1 MDGVEGAVEVVPE
14 GFEDTADCSVDF
26 ESRPLLLVVVVSIDS
41 TNVTATAACECDSVS
56 LEELAFVLHTLLDWV
71 RVSDGMGTESTDA
84 AVVDWES
91 DLLSV
96 DWEPDFNVPSSSSLA
111 ALSSS
116 AATANRMNPSHTRA
130 R

>member
-1 MDGVEGAVEVVPE
+1 
-14 GFEDTADCSVDF
+14 
-26 ESRPLLLVVVVSIDS
+26 
-41 TNVTATAACECDSVS
+41 
-56 LEELAFVLHTLLDWV
+56 
-71 RVSDGMGTESTDA
+71 MGTESWDA

-96 DWEPDFNVPSSSSLA
+96 DWELDFNVPSSSSLA

-116 AATANRMNPSHTRA
+116 AATANRMNPSQTRA

>member
-1 MDGVEGAVEVVPE
+1 
-14 GFEDTADCSVDF
+14 
-26 ESRPLLLVVVVSIDS
+26 
-41 TNVTATAACECDSVS
+41 
-56 LEELAFVLHTLLDWV
+56 
-71 RVSDGMGTESTDA
+71 MGTESWDA

-96 DWEPDFNVPSSSSLA
+96 DWELDFNVPSSSSLA